1 MLSVL
6 IMASVVGVSFLSQHA
21 EASPG
26 DEVTL
31 RLKWLHQAQFAG
43 FYTAEQKGFYENN
56 GIDITINPGG
66 IDFPAVQMVASGG
79 EQFGVTGG
87 DQIILARD
95 KGVPI
100 VAIAVIYRESPFV
113 LFALEESGITEPN
126 DFVGKNVGVKL
137 GGNEE
142 LTYRAMMMGAG
153 VDTSLVNEKPV
164 KFDISPLL
172 SGQIDV
178 WPGYAINEPV
188 TAEEKGFPV
197 NIIWPSDY
205 GVNLYADTIFTTEDM
220 INNNPDLVK
229 RFLSAT
235 MQGWNYAYDNVDES
249 VDYTLM
255 YADVLTKEH
264 ETSMMEASLKSLKPG
279 DQPIGPMDKE
289 VWEGMQTL
297 LLDNGFT
304 ENAIDLDEAFTN
316 EFLPQAG
323 VDKVALVT
331 DALFS
336 DQGWGTNAYTAATN
350 LSEKY
355 GFELGTAESVA
366 IPDIES
372 TLRDF
377 AEQDYDLIIAHGFQW
392 TDPALIV
399 SPDYPDTKIFVFTG
413 YASGPGVASISP
425 LQQEGTFPLGAL
437 AGMLT
442 ETNVVGFVGGQP
454 YPNLINIFEGFKA
467 GAMYTNPD
475 VEVLVSWTDDWDDP
489 AKGNAAAEAQIAQG
503 ADILFHTA
511 DTAGQGMIRAAQDH
525 GIYAFGAVLDQNV
538 TLDWASDT
546 ILTSFVLDIE
556 KSFDMAYT
564 ITNEGN
570 FEGVMIEPG
579 IETGPGGPGDGIV
592 YLAPFHEHE
601 GAVPQDVKN
610 NLDAIVSDIQNG
622 HLVIP
627 FTAEFTAA
635 GESALTVDESVAA
648 TEVASEGGGGCLI
661 ATAAFGS
668 EMAPQ
673 VQFLREIR
681 DNTVLQT
688 ESGTNFMT
696 GFNQF
701 YYSFSPVIADYERE
715 NPAFK
720 ETVKLALT
728 PLLTSLTLLQYA
740 DIDSES
746 EMLGYGI
753 GVILLNIGM
762 YFVAPAVL
770 IMTVGKKILKK

>member
-1 MLSVL
+1 
-6 IMASVVGVSFLSQHA
+6 VVGVSFLSQHA

-153 VDTSLVNEKPV
+153 VDTSLVNEQPV

-377 AEQDYDLIIAHGFQW
+377 AELGYDLIIAHGFQW
-392 TDPALIV
+392 TDPALTV

-648 TEVASEGGGGCLI
+648 TEVASEGGGCLI

-740 DIDSES
+740 DINSES